1 MILPSKIAFQGAL
14 IDQVILQ
21 PNEDGGKAVLALS
34 APLPANLAGALKV
47 QEMFYDQKGIIREWT
62 GSVGLPGNFT
72 DYQID
77 VGMDGGMVRL
87 SPDKVHCFKVSTED
101 VNDGGKM
108 VTLNFRAHFSA
119 EDEID
124 KVWTFARATNK
135 DTFGCELFARQGE
148 LFNEAVVDGQFAE
161 VGESPEPVPEEDKG
175 DEDEPPGP
183 VLATM
188 RQMEQ
193 REQTAKTLKFPTPG
207 ETYQ

>member
-1 MILPSKIAFQGAL
+1 MILPSKITFQGAL

-34 APLPANLAGALKV
+34 VPLPANLADALKV
-47 QEMFYDQKGIIREWT
+47 REMFYDDKGLIREWT

-87 SPDKVHCFKVSTED
+87 SPDKIHCFKVSTED

-135 DTFGCELFARQGE
+135 DTFGCELHSRQGK
-148 LFNEAVVDGQFAE
+148 LFNEDVVDGQFAE
-161 VGESPEPVPEEDKG
+161 VEQSPGPAQEEDAEV
-175 DEDEPPGP
+175 EDEPPGP

-188 RQMEQ
+188 RQMEE
-193 REQTAKTLKFPTPG
+193 REQTAKTLKFPKPG
-207 ETYQ
+207 EIFQ

>member
-1 MILPSKIAFQGAL
+1 VILPSKIAFQGAL

-47 QEMFYDQKGIIREWT
+47 QEMFYDQKGLIREWT

-108 VTLNFRAHFSA
+108 VTLGFRAHFSA
-119 EDEID
+119 DDEVD

-135 DTFGCELFARQGE
+135 DTFGCELHSRQGT
-148 LFNEAVVDGQFAE
+148 LFEISKNEQE
-161 VGESPEPVPEEDKG
+161 ETEPTEQDAG

-188 RQMEQ
+188 RQMEE
-193 REQTAKTLKFPTPG
+193 REQIPKRLQFPKPG
-207 ETYQ
+207 ETFQ

>member
-47 QEMFYDQKGIIREWT
+47 QEMFYDQKGLIREWT

-72 DYQID
+72 EYQID

-87 SPDKVHCFKVSTED
+87 SPDKVHCFSVCTEKI
-101 VNDGGKM
+101 NDGGKM

-135 DTFGCELFARQGE
+135 DTFGCELHSRQGT
-148 LFNEAVVDGQFAE
+148 LFEISKNEQE
-161 VGESPEPVPEEDKG
+161 ETEPTEQDAG

-188 RQMEQ
+188 RQMEE
-193 REQTAKTLKFPTPG
+193 REQIPKRLQFPKPG
-207 ETYQ
+207 ETFQ